1 MNATGSG
8 QNLASEEDVLDI
20 LGVYI
25 KRCHPSYFV
34 FDGMDECSNYTNFIL
49 DLEQLTS
56 GTKAKILLFGR
67 PHLRYPNVRL
77 SDTNHIL
84 LSTREN
90 LQDLKTYLHPHILA
104 LLDKKAIARKRADD
118 AGVIAAHLSHNS
130 NSIFLWATL
139 MVAYLKSTSLTPKE
153 RLDTIEQ
160 VNLFTGL
167 DAMFTRILE
176 RVEKSTPRTQ
186 WNRIQNTFQM
196 LTVALRPLEAKEL
209 KILMAVKRDTAM
221 SEDDQIQDFDD
232 SLVQMCGSLV
242 EIRPD
247 QTVAFIHLS
256 VSEFLTQAG
265 PRPSCPW
272 PFHVQLH
279 AAHRMMAIQCISYM
293 LNEVPHSP
301 LSGCSSTTITSELVD
316 MRFPLLQYSALNW
329 VSHVQHCLQF
339 ELIDDIKKLS
349 TINEYKILLSQILK
363 AVSSRELVSMWIETG
378 WIFGIPPSLRN
389 MPLIIKSALEIL
401 EVPHLR
407 EVATLTAKLESLST
421 YMSNLELQ
429 WSRVLELNP
438 NEIWL
443 PSIQTLP
450 NLSS

>member
-1 MNATGSG
+1 
-8 QNLASEEDVLDI
+8 
-20 LGVYI
+20 
-25 KRCHPSYFV
+25 
-34 FDGMDECSNYTNFIL
+34 
-49 DLEQLTS
+49 
-56 GTKAKILLFGR
+56 
-67 PHLRYPNVRL
+67 
-77 SDTNHIL
+77 
-84 LSTREN
+84 
-90 LQDLKTYLHPHILA
+90 
-104 LLDKKAIARKRADD
+104 
-118 AGVIAAHLSHNS
+118 
-130 NSIFLWATL
+130 
-139 MVAYLKSTSLTPKE
+139 MVAYLNSPSLTPKE

-186 WNRIQNTFQM
+186 WNRIQNTFQ
-196 LTVALRPLEAKEL
+196 LLAAALRPLEANEL
-209 KILMAVKRDTAM
+209 KILIAVKRDTAM

-279 AAHRMMAIQCISYM
+279 AAHRMMAIQCVSYM

-329 VSHVQHCLQF
+329 VSHVRHCLQF

-349 TINEYKILLSQILK
+349 TINEYKVLLSQILK
-363 AVSSRELVSMWIETG
+363 AVSSREFVSMWIETG

-389 MPLIIKSALEIL
+389 MPLIINSALEIL
-401 EVPHLR
+401 GVPHLG
-407 EVATLTAKLESLST
+407 EAAALTAKLECLSK
-421 YMSNLELQ
+421 YMSNLEQQ

-443 PSIQTLP
+443 PSIQTFTKSELLVDS
-450 NLSS
+450 NVSSLVSLSSPEDVDAILLASKVSDSGSEVGVLKVWPSQ